1 MRISYFFSS
10 FLSIYERPNLCKKK
24 INPKKE
30 KAARDTV
37 HSGKVFNQSASTV
50 IPKIINIPEAIMKA
64 MVKLNILYIII
75 GNISAFLVN
84 KM

>member
-1 MRISYFFSS
+1 MK
-10 FLSIYERPNLCKKK
+10 N

-50 IPKIINIPEAIMKA
+50 IPKIIDIPEAVMKA
-64 MVKLNILYIII
+64 MIPLNILYFII
-75 GNISAFLVN
+75 GNIQVFLAN
-84 KM
+84 